1 MSAKLPKSLID
12 ELDGLMKQILQ
23 GGPELRNEALARLND
38 YERAGRIPISLLIQM
53 ADEPNPAVAMYAASA
68 LGRTGQPAAV
78 KKLLSLLAASRAG
91 NPLILE
97 TVVDALGESK
107 SPEATPALLDL
118 LKLGGSW
125 TSRLREKFSRRSD
138 ADRAVEEKLREQLTL
153 PVSRALEKIA
163 DSRAA
168 EAVTPFL
175 DHADPL
181 VRCHAIRTMLNA
193 GFSRGLERLRDMA
206 TSDPNGLVK
215 QLAQIAVDRLS
226 PLPSHLNN

>member
-1 MSAKLPKSLID
+1 MTEKLPKSLID
-12 ELDGLMKQILQ
+12 ELDGLMKQILH
-23 GGPELRNEALARLND
+23 GGPEHRGEAMARLTE
-38 YERAGRIPISLLIQM
+38 YEQAGRIPLSLLIQL
-53 ADEPNPAVAMYAASA
+53 ADESNPAVAMYAASA
-68 LGRTGQPAAV
+68 LGRSGQPAAV
-78 KKLLSLLAASRAG
+78 KKLLGMLAASRDG

-118 LKLGGSW
+118 LKLGASW

-138 ADRAVEEKLREQLTL
+138 ADREREEKLRDQMTL

-168 EAVTPFL
+168 EAIGPFL

-181 VRCHAIRTMLNA
+181 VRCHAIRTLLNA
-193 GFSRGLERLRDMA
+193 GFSRGLDRLRELA
-206 TSDPNGLVK
+206 ERDPNPLVK

-226 PLPSHLNN
+226 PLPAHLNN

>member
-38 YERAGRIPISLLIQM
+38 YERAGRIPMSLLIQM

-78 KKLLSLLAASRAG
+78 KKLLSMLAASRAG
-91 NPLILE
+91 NALILE

-125 TSRLREKFSRRSD
+125 SS
-138 ADRAVEEKLREQLTL
+138 
-153 PVSRALEKIA
+153 
-163 DSRAA
+163 
-168 EAVTPFL
+168 
-175 DHADPL
+175 
-181 VRCHAIRTMLNA
+181 
-193 GFSRGLERLRDMA
+193 
-206 TSDPNGLVK
+206 
-215 QLAQIAVDRLS
+215 
-226 PLPSHLNN
+226 